1 MSTDAIKKRRVEG
14 GRHHQGGDSALA
26 ATEVESG
33 VTLAAIMAKM
43 NEMETHN
50 ISMQNEIDG
59 MKSRLSHMDKLEE
72 SNKELEHTCEYLETK
87 CESLE
92 NSMKML
98 IGEQKWEYSAPD
110 IPSYHWTEEI
120 DDDYVGDMEEFLQ
133 DIKYITCHLRNGN

>member
-14 GRHHQGGDSALA
+14 GRHHQGGDSTLA

-72 SNKELEHTCEYLETK
+72 SNKELEHTCDYLETK

-92 NSMKML
+92 NSMK
-98 IGEQKWEYSAPD
+98 S
-110 IPSYHWTEEI
+110 
-120 DDDYVGDMEEFLQ
+120 
-133 DIKYITCHLRNGN
+133 